1 MKDEGPA
8 VNFQILTVAALGQNT
23 LGKTMP
29 NSGDRVG
36 EVNRRGAGARSSRTG
51 AALIGGISLL
61 LLAIA
66 PEFLAGGAPGFGPM
80 QIGCLIGGV
89 LLIAAGAWLRFRS
102 PREAQAR
109 PRGGAWSRPLVR
121 WLARLV
127 LVAMSLVVVF
137 ALVEVWTRWR
147 LGTSPEERR
156 WRALVASLPDDE
168 REQFLRDRG
177 PFEDYQVDYAD
188 YYVFQARLK
197 TSPTLNYV
205 APYGER
211 LCPASV
217 AAESAA
223 ERIWFF
229 GGSTMQNAETTDKR
243 TIANQVTRR
252 LNESQR
258 PTESHNFGM
267 GMFQSSLELIKF
279 ESLLRETPSDSRPTV
294 VVFYDGFNDA
304 HLAYTCGAG
313 RMQADLSAKLRL
325 LVEGRSG
332 ALARATVGR
341 GLFGW
346 SRFYRTYL
354 QRWFEPTGR
363 EAGFIA
369 DGRHENLH
377 RAVEVYL
384 TNVEMLRAICERL
397 GIRPLFVLQPLVVTK
412 RGRTDDEQAVVDSLP
427 PGLVSFVERFYTA
440 AREKLAGHDD
450 FLDLSGV
457 LDDNGRTDFYDL
469 GHTGPF
475 TGADIGRAIAQPILS
490 FDRLEQT
497 VPP

>member
-1 MKDEGPA
+1 
-8 VNFQILTVAALGQNT
+8 
-23 LGKTMP
+23 MP
-29 NSGDRVG
+29 KSGDSVG
-36 EVNRRGAGARSSRTG
+36 EADHRIARSSTPR
-51 AALIGGISLL
+51 ARMAVIAGIVLVAM
-61 LLAIA
+61 AIA
-66 PEFLAGGAPGFGPM
+66 PEFLAGGAPGFGPL
-80 QIGCLIGGV
+80 QSGCLIGGF
-89 LLIAAGAWLRFRS
+89 LLIGAGAWLRFCS
-102 PREAQAR
+102 PSETLAW
-109 PRGGAWSRPLVR
+109 PIGGAGPRPVVR

-127 LVAMSLVVVF
+127 LLAMSLTIAFAVV
-137 ALVEVWTRWR
+137 EIWTRWR
-147 LGTSPEERR
+147 LGASPEERR

-177 PFEDYQVDYAD
+177 PFEDYQVDYGD
-188 YYVFQARLK
+188 YYLFQARTK
-197 TSPTLNYV
+197 TSPTLNYL

-217 AAESAA
+217 VAESAA
-223 ERIWFF
+223 VRIWFF
-229 GGSTMQNAETTDKR
+229 GGSTMQNAETTDER

-252 LNESQR
+252 LNESQW
-258 PTESHNFGM
+258 PTESHNYGM

-279 ESLLRETPSDSRPTV
+279 ESLLRETPSDARPTI

-332 ALARATVGR
+332 ALARANVGR

-346 SRFYRTYL
+346 SRFYRTYVE
-354 QRWFEPTGR
+354 RWFEPTGR
-363 EAGFIA
+363 EAGFIT
-369 DGRHENLH
+369 DGGDGNLR
-377 RAVEVYL
+377 RAVEIYV
-384 TNVEMLRAICERL
+384 TNVEMLRGICERL

-412 RGRTDDEQAVVDSLP
+412 RGRTDDEQAIVDSLP
-427 PGLVSFVERFYTA
+427 AGLATFVERFYTA
-440 AREKLAGHDD
+440 AREKLHEHDD

-475 TGADIGRAIAQPILS
+475 TGADIGREIARRILS
-490 FDRLEQT
+490 VDRLQQT
-497 VPP
+497 VRP

>member
-1 MKDEGPA
+1 MSHSGRAGEVEQRVPA
-8 VNFQILTVAALGQNT
+8 SRA
-23 LGKTMP
+23 P
-29 NSGDRVG
+29 RVG
-36 EVNRRGAGARSSRTG
+36 MVLIAGI
-51 AALIGGISLL
+51 ALVSL
-61 LLAIA
+61 AVA
-66 PEFLAGGAPGFGPM
+66 PEFLAGGAPGFGPL
-80 QIGCLIGGV
+80 QSCCLCGGAV
-89 LLIAAGAWLRFRS
+89 LIAAGAWLRFRS
-102 PREAQAR
+102 TRAVQAPPRD
-109 PRGGAWSRPLVR
+109 GAATRATVR

-127 LVAMSLVVVF
+127 LLAASLAVAF
-137 ALVEVWTRWR
+137 AIVEIWTRWK

-156 WRALVASLPDDE
+156 WRALVAALPDGE
-168 REQFLRDRG
+168 REQFVQDRG
-177 PFEDYQVDYAD
+177 PFEDYQVEYGD
-188 YYVFQARLK
+188 YYLFQARPK
-197 TSPTLNYV
+197 ASATLNYL

-211 LCPASV
+211 ACPASIV
-217 AAESAA
+217 GRRAT

-229 GGSTMQNAETTDKR
+229 GGSTMQNAETTDDR

-252 LNESQR
+252 LNASER

-279 ESLLRETPSDSRPTV
+279 ESLLRRTPPESRPTIA
-294 VVFYDGFNDA
+294 VFYDGFNDA

-332 ALARATVGR
+332 ALARAAAGR
-341 GLFGW
+341 GLFGR

-363 EAGFIA
+363 EAGFLA
-369 DGRHENLH
+369 DGGDDNLR
-377 RAVEVYL
+377 RAADIYL
-384 TNVEMLRAICERL
+384 TNVEMLRAICDRL

-427 PGLVSFVERFYTA
+427 PDLVSFVERFYA
-440 AREKLAGHDD
+440 VARDKLSGDD
-450 FLDLSGV
+450 DSLDLSGM

-475 TGADIGRAIAQPILS
+475 TGADVGREIAERILS
-490 FDRLEQT
+490 FDRLQQT
-497 VPP
+497 VRP